1 MKKIIK
7 TLFFLL
13 IPLSVFGQ
21 ITPVTGQYVLNPL
34 TINPAFAGSRGALN
48 IASFYRKQWTGI
60 EGTPKTLTFSIDAPF
75 IDQKIGLGLIIMSDK
90 IGVTRE
96 NQFNA
101 NYAYKINMGEG
112 IFSFGIGAGVIVTN
126 TAFSDLIV
134 IDPGDEI
141 YLTASRNFVVPNF
154 NFGIYYSIHNYFA
167 GVSIPR
173 FLSYRFDFDRN
184 KYVINYDISNYS
196 YLFNSGYV
204 FEISPKFKFFPS
216 TLLRYSAGST
226 VKKFQY
232 DINTHFC
239 FFDKFW
245 LGGSY
250 RNNRSFAG
258 LFQFQP
264 NNQFRIAYTYDFGI
278 SKLRRY
284 GNSSHEI
291 MLRYEFRYKVDAVN
305 PLIF

>member
-1 MKKIIK
+1 MKRIIE

-34 TINPAFAGSRGALN
+34 TINPAFAGGRGALN
-48 IASFYRKQWTGI
+48 IATFYRKQWAGV
-60 EGTPKTLTFSIDAPF
+60 EGAPETLTFSIDAPF
-75 IDQKIGLGLIIMSDK
+75 RDQNIGLGLIIVSDK
-90 IGVTRE
+90 IGVTKE

-112 IFSFGIGAGVIVTN
+112 ILSFGLGAKVIVTN

-141 YLTASRNFVVPNF
+141 YLTNSRIFVVPNF
-154 NFGIYYSIHNYFA
+154 SFGIHYSFHNYFA

-184 KYVINYDISNYS
+184 KYFLNNDLSNHS
-196 YLFNSGYV
+196 YILNSGYI
-204 FEISPKFKFFPS
+204 FEIGPRFKFFPS
-216 TLLRYSAGST
+216 TLFRYSAVST
-226 VKKFQY
+226 VEKFQY

-239 FFDKFW
+239 FFDRFW
-245 LGGSY
+245 LGASY

-264 NNQFRIAYTYDFGI
+264 NNQLRIAYTYDFGI
-278 SKLRRY
+278 SKLGRY
-284 GNSSHEI
+284 SNGSHEI
-291 MLRYEFRYKVDAVN
+291 MLRYEFRYKVDALS

>member
-1 MKKIIK
+1 MKRIIK

-13 IPLSVFGQ
+13 IPLSIFGQ

-48 IASFYRKQWTGI
+48 IATFYRKQWVGVK
-60 EGTPKTLTFSIDAPF
+60 GTPETLTLNIDAPF
-75 IDQKIGLGLIIMSDK
+75 SDQNIGLGLIIVSDK
-90 IGVTRE
+90 IGVTKE
-96 NQFNA
+96 NQFNI
-101 NYAYKINMGEG
+101 NYAYKINMGES
-112 IFSFGIGAGVIVTN
+112 ILSFGLGTGVIVTN
-126 TAFSDLIV
+126 TASSDLIV

-141 YLTASRNFVVPNF
+141 FLTDSRNFVVPNF
-154 NFGIYYSIHNYFA
+154 SFGIHYSINNYFA
-167 GVSIPR
+167 GFSIPR

-184 KYVINYDISNYS
+184 KYVINYGISNYS

-216 TLLRYSAGST
+216 TLFRYSSVST
-226 VKKFQY
+226 VEKFQY
-232 DINTHFC
+232 DINAHFY
-239 FFDKFW
+239 FFDRFW
-245 LGGSY
+245 LGASY

-264 NNQFRIAYTYDFGI
+264 NNQLRIAYTYDFGI
-278 SKLRRY
+278 SKLGRY
-284 GNSSHEI
+284 GYGSHEI
-291 MLRYEFRYKVDAVN
+291 MLRYEFSYKVGAVN

>member
-1 MKKIIK
+1 MKRIIK

-48 IASFYRKQWTGI
+48 IAAFYRKQWIGV
-60 EGTPKTLTFSIDAPF
+60 EGTPETLTFSIDALF
-75 IDQKIGLGLIIMSDK
+75 SDQNIGLGLIIVSDK
-90 IGVTRE
+90 IGVTKE

-101 NYAYKINMGEG
+101 NYAYKINIRDG
-112 IFSFGIGAGVIVTN
+112 ILSFGLGAGVIVTN

-141 YLTASRNFVVPNF
+141 YLADSRIFVVPNF
-154 NFGIYYSIHNYFA
+154 SFGIHYSFHNYFA

-173 FLSYRFDFDRN
+173 FLSYSFDFDRN
-184 KYVINYDISNYS
+184 KYFLNSDQSNHS
-196 YLFNSGYV
+196 YILNSGYI
-204 FEISPKFKFFPS
+204 FEIGPGFKFFPS
-216 TLLRYSAGST
+216 TLFRYSAVST
-226 VKKFQY
+226 VEKFQY

-239 FFDKFW
+239 FFDRFW
-245 LGGSY
+245 LGASY

-264 NNQFRIAYTYDFGI
+264 NNQLRIAYTYDFGI
-278 SKLRRY
+278 SKLGRY
-284 GNSSHEI
+284 GNGSHEI

>member
-1 MKKIIK
+1 MKRIIE

-48 IASFYRKQWTGI
+48 IATFYRKQWVGVK
-60 EGTPKTLTFSIDAPF
+60 GTPETLTFSIDALF
-75 IDQKIGLGLIIMSDK
+75 SDQKIGLGLIIVSDK
-90 IGVTRE
+90 IGVTKE

-101 NYAYKINMGEG
+101 NYAYKINMRKG
-112 IFSFGIGAGVIVTN
+112 ILSFGLGAGVIVTN

-141 YLTASRNFVVPNF
+141 YLTNSRIFVVPNF
-154 NFGIYYSIHNYFA
+154 SFGIHYSFHNYFA

-184 KYVINYDISNYS
+184 KYFLNSDQSNHS
-196 YLFNSGYV
+196 YILNTGYI
-204 FEISPKFKFFPS
+204 FKIGPRFKFFPS
-216 TLLRYSAGST
+216 TLFRYSAVSA
-226 VKKFQY
+226 VEKFQY
-232 DINTHFC
+232 DINTYFC

-245 LGGSY
+245 LGASY

-264 NNQFRIAYTYDFGI
+264 NNQLRIAYTYDFGI
-278 SKLRRY
+278 SKLGRY
-284 GNSSHEI
+284 SNGSHEI
-291 MLRYEFRYKVDAVN
+291 MLRYEFRYKVDALN

>member
-1 MKKIIK
+1 MKRIIK

-21 ITPVTGQYVLNPL
+21 ITPDAGQYVLNPL

-48 IASFYRKQWTGI
+48 IATFYRKQWVGV

-75 IDQKIGLGLIIMSDK
+75 IDQKIGLGLIIISDK
-90 IGVTRE
+90 IGVTKE

-101 NYAYKINMGEG
+101 NYAYKINLGEG
-112 IFSFGIGAGVIVTN
+112 ILSFGLGAGVIVTN

-134 IDPGDEI
+134 IDQGDEI
-141 YLTASRNFVVPNF
+141 YLTNSRNFVVPNF
-154 NFGIYYSIHNYFA
+154 SFGIHYSIHNYFA
-167 GVSIPR
+167 GFSIPR

-184 KYVINYDISNYS
+184 KYVLNNDMSNYS
-196 YLFNSGYV
+196 YLFNSGYI
-204 FEISPKFKFFPS
+204 FEISPKITFFPS
-216 TLLRYSAGST
+216 TLLRYSAVST

-232 DINTHFC
+232 DMNTHFC
-239 FFDKFW
+239 FFDKFG

-264 NNQFRIAYTYDFGI
+264 NNQLRIAYTYNFGI
-278 SKLRRY
+278 SKLGRY
-284 GNSSHEI
+284 SNGSHEI
-291 MLRYEFRYKVDAVN
+291 MLRYEFLYKVDALS